1 MIRGAA
7 LALALACVVAVTGP
21 LSAPVAA
28 QTAQTVPAAR
38 HTAADVRFMQ
48 GMIHHHAQAVAMAAL
63 VPARTTREDLR
74 ALAARIDV
82 SQVDEMENMRQW
94 LRTRGAPLALPA
106 TTVGHEAHG
115 THASGTPMM
124 PGMLSAG
131 EMDALERSTGAEF
144 ERRFLAGMIKHHEGA
159 LVMVRELFGTPGAAE
174 ETAIFSFASDVDA
187 DQRAEIARM
196 RRLLAALSPG

>member
-1 MIRGAA
+1 
-7 LALALACVVAVTGP
+7 
-21 LSAPVAA
+21 
-28 QTAQTVPAAR
+28 
-38 HTAADVRFMQ
+38 
-48 GMIHHHAQAVAMAAL
+48 
-63 VPARTTREDLR
+63 
-74 ALAARIDV
+74 
-82 SQVDEMENMRQW
+82 MENMRQW

-174 ETAIFSFASDVDA
+174 ETAIFSFASGRRCRPACGDRADA
-187 DQRAEIARM
+187 ADCSPPSLPAE
-196 RRLLAALSPG
+196 RRYGLTVWISTRDACCGVRQTRCVCALKSSAFASKMFGTQVCGFRSMIGNQLLCTCTMIRWPFRNR

>member
-1 MIRGAA
+1 
-7 LALALACVVAVTGP
+7 
-21 LSAPVAA
+21 
-28 QTAQTVPAAR
+28 
-38 HTAADVRFMQ
+38 
-48 GMIHHHAQAVAMAAL
+48 
-63 VPARTTREDLR
+63 
-74 ALAARIDV
+74 
-82 SQVDEMENMRQW
+82 MRQW
-94 LRTRGAPLALPA
+94 LSPRGAPLALPA